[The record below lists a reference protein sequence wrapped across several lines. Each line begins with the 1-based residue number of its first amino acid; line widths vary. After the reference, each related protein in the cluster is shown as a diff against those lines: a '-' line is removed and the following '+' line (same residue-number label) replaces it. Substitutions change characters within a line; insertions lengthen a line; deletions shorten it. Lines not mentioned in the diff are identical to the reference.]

1 MYSAFPEDI
10 SYTYILVELQF
21 TKKVLAFNPLSI

>member
-1 MYSAFPEDI
+1 MYLAFPEDI
-10 SYTYILVELQF
+10 TYILEELQF